1 MGGVAL
7 FVGMSHGLV
16 SLEFYAS
23 IEHRKS
29 YLLVLVF
36 QNLIVKLYLY
46 LKKKKNSAFLH
57 KVSIISFLNYLN
69 G

>member
-1 MGGVAL
+1 MFQRKSEGVEGGCVGGVAV

-46 LKKKKNSAFLH
+46 
-57 KVSIISFLNYLN
+57 
-69 G
+69 